1 MSLSDIVH
9 GDVKPQNVL
18 VFRAD
23 DGSFTAKVADF
34 GFSTRYAQDD
44 TRIVLHWSRPW
55 RAPEFDE
62 YHEFTPVQALKTDV
76 FSFGLLCLWFLFEKS
91 LSGIL
96 PLPRVA
102 QLESLSHAYKGEEQ
116 AFELLDDLK
125 KTDSLVRFANQLV
138 IAEAGFNDETKD
150 MLQNY
155 FSGCLVSDP
164 TVRDVDMQ
172 HSLKH
177 MNIHP

>member
-1 MSLSDIVH
+1 LPLSDIVH

-44 TRIVLHWSRPW
+44 THIVLHQSWPW
-55 RAPEFDE
+55 HAPEFDE

-76 FSFGLLCLWFLFEKS
+76 FSFGLLCLWFLFEES

-96 PLPRVA
+96 PLPMAA
-102 QLESLSHAYKGEEQ
+102 QWKSPSHVYKGE
-116 AFELLDDLK
+116 D
-125 KTDSLVRFANQLV
+125 FANQLV
-138 IAEAGFNDETKD
+138 IAEVGFNNETKH

-155 FSGCLVSDP
+155 FGGCLASDP
-164 TVRDVDMQ
+164 MVRDVDMQ
-172 HSLKH
+172 HSLQH
-177 MNIHP
+177 MNIYP